1 MLTSL
6 LQSWW
11 KGLVFLGLLAVLGGA
26 LVALDDELT
35 SHQELKKHIEKKV
48 SKELAKIVQELKT
61 LGAPQA
67 SGIWKDKIIKV
78 LISPDGNL
86 LSWNNHLYVPPKSF
100 LKAFASGSEDT
111 LLMDQNKLYFVCR
124 QNRLSEG
131 NIQIFLV
138 PLRLHYPIQN
148 NYVNDFIFLGSYS
161 SEPHIKKGISS
172 ARFSTHKP
180 TDNGINIYSPKG
192 SFLYALSFSDTKPFR
207 HNQRSLA
214 ALLISSGLLLLFLG
228 AYSRVRQKKKLW
240 KEILLLVLVAV
251 IRYALLFFHLP
262 ASYVTTDLFSSQ
274 LLAVNAFSPSL
285 GDLAINTFIVAF
297 FLFRIYQWL
306 PKSLLGTWLARLGYV
321 SFLTL
326 IIIFNFAAFFLINLF
341 LHFFEQI
348 GINSTIYYDFADF
361 SQIQVYSGVLYF
373 SVALLLGSIFIILYY
388 LAHTTLLVR
397 RDLGLKGYWVI
408 LNLPLLFAASF
419 YATGDWQ
426 YSGLTV
432 LWSGVIFIICY
443 FAGED
448 WQFST
453 AHIVSI
459 LGVFATTSNYAITNT
474 LTQKTE
480 QQLERLANRLVHQQ
494 DILTEYVFE
503 EIVENIRSDER
514 LWGSSAESDT
524 LSGETPTQVLI
535 NQLVNSHLLH
545 NIPGYDIQ
553 VFLFNLFQKRIDA
566 QFELTPYS
574 LHLQPS
580 LKKTLS
586 QYFWLVP
593 HPKNRNLEIY
603 VGRFL
608 VNSKVYG
615 PLWIQ
620 IELYPKAKTSK
631 QLYPQ
636 LLLDQK
642 IINQQQFP
650 IKANVAYYQE
660 GKLTQQYALPRYELP
675 AQAFPYAQSQLNPAP
690 PEGFLETETFF
701 QWAQYFEDNR
711 LLIIQSP
718 KKNFFNKFTRFSFL
732 IYFYGLLYIILL
744 LPRQVLRFSLS
755 YWLARRY
762 LLSFRIQMI
771 LVVFSLA
778 PLVILWLQTTSFF
791 TRYYTENARFALRK
805 NLNQVNEYLIKDTYF
820 FEELEH
826 KYFKNSATTR
836 DLLNRMSN
844 ILGCDINV
852 YSPEG
857 KLLNSTKPK
866 IFQAGLASYY
876 INPQTF
882 NAIVNHKN
890 SEFLTEESIGNLS
903 YLSGYIPLFNTDYKL
918 VGILNIPFLTQQDL
932 QAAQIQEF
940 NAYFINLYI
949 LFIVFIIVMGYLT
962 TITITNPLKLLENRM
977 AQTNLGHTN
986 APLKWDSRDEIGQI
1000 IASYNRMVAKL
1011 EESER
1016 RLGQTE
1022 RELAWR
1028 EMARQVAHEIKN
1040 PLTPMKLS
1048 IQHLQRILGPDS
1060 HPIVAKVTSTLLT
1073 QIDSLTAIAN
1083 SFSQF
1088 ATMPLENK
1096 APICLQTII
1105 RDVYHLYAQDE
1116 KITITIELPDKEIWT
1131 LGDKN
1136 QMIRI
1141 LVNLIKNAMQAI
1153 ETDGKIHIS
1162 LTQISTVALLTIAD
1176 NGSGIP
1182 DEVKSKIFEPNFST
1196 KTSGMGLGLAITKRT
1211 IESMGGAISFES
1223 EAGKGTTFTITLPIY
1238 ETTA

>member
-1 MLTSL
+1 VLAWL

-11 KGLVFLGLLAVLGGA
+11 KSLVFVGLLTVLSGA
-26 LVALDDELT
+26 LVAVDDELT
-35 SHQELKKHIEKKV
+35 SHQELKKYIEKKV
-48 SKELAKIVQELKT
+48 SKELAKTVQELKT
-61 LGAPQA
+61 LGAPQSA
-67 SGIWKDKIIKV
+67 GDWKDKIIKV
-78 LISPDGNL
+78 QISPEGNL
-86 LSWNNHLYVPPKSF
+86 IAWDNHLYVPPKSF
-100 LKAFASGSEDT
+100 LKAYASGWEDT
-111 LLMDQNKLYFVCR
+111 VLIDQNKLYFVCC
-124 QNRLSEG
+124 QNRKNEG
-131 NIQIFLV
+131 YIQLFLI

-161 SEPHIKKGISS
+161 LEPHVKKSITS
-172 ARFSTHKP
+172 ARFSTQQP
-180 TDNGINIYSPKG
+180 TSNGINIYSPKG
-192 SFLYALSFSDTKPFR
+192 SFLYALSFTDTKPFR
-207 HNQRSLA
+207 HSQRSLA
-214 ALLISSGLLLLFLG
+214 ALLISSGFILLFLG
-228 AYSRVRQKKKLW
+228 TYSRVRQKKKRW
-240 KEILLLVLVAV
+240 KEFLLLLLLPL

-306 PKSLLGTWLARLGYV
+306 PKNLLGTWLTRLGYV

-326 IIIFNFAAFFLINLF
+326 IIVFNFAAFFLISLF

-361 SQIQVYSGVLYF
+361 SQIQIYSGVLYF
-373 SVALLLGSIFIILYY
+373 CVALLLASIFIILYY
-388 LAHTTLLVR
+388 LAHTTLLVH
-397 RDLGLKGYWVI
+397 RDLGLKGYWI
-408 LNLPLLFAASF
+408 ILPLPFLFAASF

-453 AHIVSI
+453 VHIVSI
-459 LGVFATTSNYAITNT
+459 LGVFATTSNYAITHT

-480 QQLERLANRLVHQQ
+480 QQLNRLANRLAHQQ

-503 EIVENIRSDER
+503 ETVENIRSDER
-514 LWGSSAESDT
+514 LWGSGAESDT
-524 LSGETPTQVLI
+524 LSEETPTQTLI

-566 QFELTPYS
+566 QFELTPYP

-580 LKKTLS
+580 PKKTLC

-615 PLWIQ
+615 PLWLQ

-660 GKLTQQYALPRYELP
+660 GRLTQQYALPRYELP
-675 AQAFPYAQSQLNPAP
+675 AQAFPYVQSQLRP
-690 PEGFLETETFF
+690 PPPPGFLETETFF
-701 QWAQYFEDNR
+701 QWVQYFEDNQ

-732 IYFYGLLYIILL
+732 IYFYGLIYIVLL

-762 LLSFRIQMI
+762 LLSFRIQAI
-771 LVVFSLA
+771 LIVFSLA

-791 TRYYTENARFALRK
+791 TRYYAENARFALRK
-805 NLNQVNEYLIKDTYF
+805 NLNQVNEYLVKDTYF

-826 KYFKNSATTR
+826 KYFNQSATTR

-844 ILGCDINV
+844 ILGCDINI

-876 INPQTF
+876 INPVAF
-882 NAIVNHKN
+882 KAIVNDKN

-903 YLSGYIPLFNTDYKL
+903 YLSGYVPLFNTDYKL

-1016 RLGQTE
+1016 KLGQTE

-1048 IQHLQRILGPDS
+1048 IQHLQRILDPQT

-1153 ETDGKIHIS
+1153 QTDGKIHIS
-1162 LTQISTVALLTIAD
+1162 LTQISSCALLTIAD

-1182 DEVKSKIFEPNFST
+1182 EEVKSKIFEPNFST

-1211 IESMGGAISFES
+1211 VESMGGAISFES

-1238 ETTA
+1238 ETTI